1 MSLASCR
8 VHHVHHT
15 TVCALP
21 DWDAQAQPQHCALIL
36 NVLLCVD
43 RRIYDLIDDME
54 AKEHK
59 TDFTIVEDR
68 GGRGIHARGLTEHTI
83 TSEEQALNLLFRW
96 GGLRGM
102 GGVVGLGAMRG

>member
-1 MSLASCR
+1 M
-8 VHHVHHT
+8 HHVHSVHQT
-15 TVCALP
+15 TVCALT
-21 DWDAQAQPQHCALIL
+21 DWDAQAHPQLTQPQHCALIL

-83 TSEEQALNLLFRW
+83 TSEEQALNLLFR
-96 GGLRGM
+96 
-102 GGVVGLGAMRG
+102 

>member
-1 MSLASCR
+1 MGG
-8 VHHVHHT
+8 
-15 TVCALP
+15 
-21 DWDAQAQPQHCALIL
+21 
-36 NVLLCVD
+36 
-43 RRIYDLIDDME
+43 RIYDLIDDME

-96 GGLRGM
+96 G
-102 GGVVGLGAMRG
+102 VVAGALDHAVGWGSCKGAT